1 MSDFKIKVTAD
12 LDTSQIEAKLMA
24 LQNRKITIQAN
35 ANGNGLSN
43 MNNSL
48 QQIQNNANNVSA
60 SLKGIA
66 TTKLKVDALNFLK
79 NQTENAVR
87 SVTDLNKAMTLVNM
101 TMSNMSGSSLYSLKQ
116 QSLSMAKD
124 LSAATKTVTDA
135 VTIYANENESVSS
148 MLNKAQPTVLLS
160 AASGMSSSSSA
171 DAIQGILNQFNL
183 SEDQAMHVADTVEK
197 LSSEIELD
205 FSKGCDT
212 ISQSIATSG
221 SVVNEAGMSFEKYAA
236 LVSTTAEK
244 TGTRI
249 SSCILSP
256 DANCSYTSS
265 ITFCED
271 SLSYNSNS
279 FKSDVISNGEAVFN
293 LSIACSLF
301 SSITITPLYAA

>member
-1 MSDFKIKVTAD
+1 MSDFKIKVPAD
-12 LDTSQIEAKLMA
+12 LDTSQVEAKLMA

-66 TTKLKVDALNFLK
+66 TTKLKVDTLNFLK

-87 SVTDLNKAMTLVNM
+87 SVTDLNKAM

-124 LSAATKTVTDA
+124 LSATTKTVTDA
-135 VTIYANENESVSS
+135 FTIYANENESVSS

-160 AASGMSSSSSA
+160 AASGMSSSPSA

-183 SEDQAMHVADTVEK
+183 SEDQEMHVADTIEK
-197 LSSEIELD
+197 LSSEI
-205 FSKGCDT
+205 
-212 ISQSIATSG
+212 A
-221 SVVNEAGMSFEKYAA
+221 
-236 LVSTTAEK
+236 
-244 TGTRI
+244 
-249 SSCILSP
+249 
-256 DANCSYTSS
+256 
-265 ITFCED
+265 
-271 SLSYNSNS
+271 
-279 FKSDVISNGEAVFN
+279 
-293 LSIACSLF
+293 
-301 SSITITPLYAA
+301 